1 MKVKVIFPGKVKV
14 SFRRGYLRQDPSVEA
29 KRIKDHP
36 DLQDKSAAQNEDRV
50 KDNARSVVFMRGGDI
65 SDKQEV
71 LGEYVLQFGK
81 YKGKLFRWLAEND
94 VGYVIYLIK
103 KVREEER
110 AGQFKPD
117 GPKKDSLLS
126 LLQYSYQEIKD
137 LLLYLDSQVVTPP
150 AKDDE
155 DNLVGFGVHMKKTRR
170 DVWKRRDD
178 GFSAFILRQQYLSR
192 RELTCFLTRP
202 VTIATP
208 DYLKRQSASE
218 GRASSEHATS
228 ASHCPAFTEMEDDD
242 ELERMMLSISPS
254 KLQVPPE
261 LLALGLPSSKTTTS
275 APDTMLCQSLLLVR
289 SVCSTPARS
298 TAPAV
303 ATAPSTSYPPPA
315 APSAPCS
322 PDPPLPRYDQDVIRW
337 NCSHHQ
343 RIWMKTEMEA
353 LGLWPGSRPVRHL
366 MNMISLW
373 RYPPQPELID
383 SVYELPSPN
392 YFQLHPF
399 FRWKP
404 EHTIMERVQL
414 HSALSLWLWK
424 SFHSVIRSC
433 HPVSLSA

>member
-1 MKVKVIFPGKVKV
+1 MKARVIFPGKVKV
-14 SFRRGYLRQDPSVEA
+14 SFRRGPTGYLRQDPSVEA

-126 LLQYSYQEIKD
+126 LLQYSYSFQEIKD

-155 DNLVGFGVHMKKTRR
+155 DNLVGFGVHTKRTWR

-178 GFSAFILRQQYLSR
+178 GFSAFILRQQ
-192 RELTCFLTRP
+192 C
-202 VTIATP
+202 TP
-208 DYLKRQSASE
+208 GSKMFRLQDYLKRQSASE
-218 GRASSEHATS
+218 GRASSGHATS

-254 KLQVPPE
+254 KLQAEEGVEEWERKMPATPIPGHLGSQVVEVPVVKVPPE
-261 LLALGLPSSKTTTS
+261 LLALGLPSSKNTTS
-275 APDTMLCQSLLLVR
+275 APNTVLCQSLLPVR

-303 ATAPSTSYPPPA
+303 ATASSALSRVPALSTASRSSSALPA
-315 APSAPCS
+315 AP
-322 PDPPLPRYDQDVIRW
+322 
-337 NCSHHQ
+337 
-343 RIWMKTEMEA
+343 
-353 LGLWPGSRPVRHL
+353 
-366 MNMISLW
+366 
-373 RYPPQPELID
+373 
-383 SVYELPSPN
+383 
-392 YFQLHPF
+392 
-399 FRWKP
+399 
-404 EHTIMERVQL
+404 
-414 HSALSLWLWK
+414 ALSASSR
-424 SFHSVIRSC
+424 SFQEIQDLRNYLISRKPTE
-433 HPVSLSA
+433 PVA